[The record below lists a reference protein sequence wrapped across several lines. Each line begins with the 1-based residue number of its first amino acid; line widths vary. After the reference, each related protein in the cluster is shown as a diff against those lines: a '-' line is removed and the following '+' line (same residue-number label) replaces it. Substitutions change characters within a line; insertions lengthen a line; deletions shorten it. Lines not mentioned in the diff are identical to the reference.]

1 VECRRFRWPVFAFTL
16 ALVALLGACG
26 GDDAAPA
33 ATLTPSATTDAG
45 AAPRA
50 FQLGVSSLPVEAS
63 EAAYAKAFALAGQ
76 LGEVVLIQR
85 APPWADF
92 VPGGS
97 ISPRTERL
105 TRIERDLARQNDL
118 RLLLA
123 IDPTSPSD
131 RGQLAGLPPSL
142 VGRDFSDKDVRASF
156 IAYSKYM
163 ALNYKPA
170 YMAIGV
176 EVDLFYARRGSAAFR
191 NFVSLYFEAY
201 DAVKEVSPNTLVFAT
216 FQYENLLGILGGGPP
231 EQPAWSLVDSFQP
244 KLDLL
249 AISTFPGSSFENLG
263 DMPSGF
269 YDELADHGDK
279 PVVFF
284 SAGWASQEAGGD
296 DDTSQF
302 AYLYRLFAA
311 ADSLR
316 SPFLIWFVARDPE
329 VSPDDGLGPLARMGL
344 YDASGKPKD
353 ALRVWNS
360 NLSRPLR

>member
-1 VECRRFRWPVFAFTL
+1 MERRRFRWPALAAVL
-16 ALVALLGACG
+16 ALAALLGACG
-26 GDDAAPA
+26 GEKSAPDA
-33 ATLTPSATTDAG
+33 TTVPSATTDTD
-45 AAPRA
+45 AAPRS
-50 FQLGVSSLPVEAS
+50 FQLGVSSLPVEATEDS
-63 EAAYAKAFALAGQ
+63 YAESFALAGR
-76 LGEVVLIQR
+76 LGEVILIQR

-92 VPGGS
+92 VPGGTV
-97 ISPRTERL
+97 SPRTERL

-123 IDPTSPSD
+123 IDPTSPAD

-170 YMAIGV
+170 YIALGV
-176 EVDLFYARRGSAAFR
+176 EVDLFYARRGAGAFR

-201 DAVKEVSPNTLVFAT
+201 DAIKEVSPNTLVFPT
-216 FQYENLLGILGGGPP
+216 FQYENILGILGGGPP
-231 EQPAWSLVDSFQP
+231 EQPAWSLVDGFQP

-249 AISTFPGSSFENLG
+249 AISTFPGSAFKNLG
-263 DMPSGF
+263 DLPSGF

-284 SAGWASQEAGGD
+284 SAGWASQQGGID

-316 SPFLIWFVARDPE
+316 SPFVIWFVARDPE
-329 VSPDDGLGPLARMGL
+329 ISPDQGLGPLARMGL
-344 YDASGKPKD
+344 YDAFGNPKV
-353 ALRVWNS
+353 ALKLWNN